1 MADAVTKPT
10 DVDVDAYLA
19 SIEHATRRADGEALR
34 EMMSRVAGEP
44 AVMWGPTMIGFGVR
58 HYAYDSGRTGT
69 TFLVGFAPRKTGLVV
84 YGVTET
90 PEAPALLAEL
100 GKHRQGASCLYITK
114 LADIDQGVL
123 VKLIEAA
130 HRAPAGAGGGG

>member
-10 DVDVDAYLA
+10 DVDVDTFLA
-19 SIEHATRRADGEALR
+19 SVEPATRRADGEALR
-34 EMMSRVAGEP
+34 EMMARTTGEP

-58 HYAYDSGRTGT
+58 RYAYASGRTGT
-69 TFLVGFAPRKTGLVV
+69 TFVVGFAPRKTGLVV
-84 YGVTET
+84 YGVTEM

-123 VKLIEAA
+123 VRLIEAA
-130 HRAPAGAGGGG
+130 HRAGGGAGGGD